1 MKKIC
6 WISWFLVL
14 CIVVMASVVFYQQYS
29 INTYENLLKDD
40 IYIVTVYDSAGNLLS
55 VDYAKS
61 IKRNP
66 YKNASGAIRVS
77 RTGEIFEI
85 DQEKEESREN
95 EKNITICTMVF
106 AIDDSGENPVF
117 ITPFKESFDVTF
129 PTNSVTLKELPD
141 LSDVMRNNVKKFL
154 VKKP

>member
-1 MKKIC
+1 MKKIH

-14 CIVVMASVVFYQQYS
+14 CIVVMASVVFYQQCS

-40 IYIVTVYDSAGNLLS
+40 IFIVTVYDSAGNLLS

-66 YKNASGAIRVS
+66 YKDASAIRVL
-77 RTGEIFEI
+77 RTGEILEI

-129 PTNSVTLKELPD
+129 PTHSVSLKELPD
-141 LSDVMRNNVKKFL
+141 LADVMRNNVKKFI

>member
-1 MKKIC
+1 
-6 WISWFLVL
+6 
-14 CIVVMASVVFYQQYS
+14 MAGVVFYQQYS

-40 IYIVTVYDSAGNLLS
+40 IFIVTVYDSAGTLLS

-66 YKNASGAIRVS
+66 YKDASS
-77 RTGEIFEI
+77 TQDLRTGEILEI
-85 DQEKEESREN
+85 DQREEERREN
-95 EKNITICTMVF
+95 EKNITIYTPVF

-117 ITPFKESFDVTF
+117 ITLFNEDFDITH

-141 LSDVMRNNVKKFL
+141 LGDVMSNNVKKFL